1 MNYYSPTKIL
11 DKDATGVIETIDVK
25 KTLDI
30 ALQQNPN
37 TKHIV
42 VINDRT
48 LTGIANANLL
58 NSVIPTISEKVDFIF
73 YKDMSM
79 VEIQNKVSVLEKDTI
94 VYLLSFNTD
103 KYNNNFS
110 YEESAELISSKSI
123 VPVYGA
129 WDFYL
134 GHGIVGGML
143 TNGMGQGEMAAEMAK
158 EVLNGKSIKDVAIVE
173 GISNKYMFD
182 YKVLEKYNISVSG
195 LPEESIVINKP
206 ERLPLDKSKMIALF
220 SFGVVLIIIL
230 FLLNYRKNYIIK
242 TNTVTIKELEISAYT
257 DCLTNLPNRAAGLMS
272 LDEQINLSNQLG
284 YNIIL
289 CFIDLNNLKN
299 VNDRFGHNEG
309 DTYLLTTTQVIREA
323 LNKDSILFRYG
334 GDEFI
339 VLFPDMKLDQAME
352 ILMGITTKLEQ
363 FSTYN
368 CKVNKCRYRL
378 SLSYGF
384 SEYIPGSNLEVGELI
399 RNADEEM
406 YKYKRLLKESEAKDR
421 NDF

>member
-1 MNYYSPTKIL
+1 LNYYSPTKIL